1 MRFILS
7 GARQRAKHEAPL
19 KVVVEARQKGLHG
32 MQTTE
37 GAFGEILF
45 SYTLRLRPARAFPSA
60 NIMNQAKCD
69 AYLNPDQPCSRCL
82 KVKTQCIVS
91 DPFKREHKRQRLS
104 ELEHET
110 DELRRK
116 LRSSASTDPHPSPIA
131 LLTAAAEMGV
141 HSESSGGDLQLSTP
155 PNHPQASSYP
165 QQLLSPGCSD
175 PSLGRVETPT
185 DRVADPTI
193 SRTLNNIEVTG
204 EEIDEMFH
212 LFFNRYAQ
220 LLPILDPRTTP
231 NSYYTQSAFLFW
243 AMIGVA
249 CRTYPRN
256 PTLLTALSRSITDMA
271 LLSVASTSSPWHTI
285 QGLLLILTWPFPK
298 DRSRPDVTFPLSGM
312 LLHTAMQNGIH
323 IPMSSH
329 EFSKVKIPAP
339 SETDM
344 IKRSELWAHC
354 VIVYQRACVSKGQSA
369 RTLANLEQG
378 PGQSQLLFQKIAP
391 SLALKVKC
399 QEILSR
405 CSAAVLENGV
415 RNMSLDQE
423 RALDIL
429 IREFENQATDLE
441 TQITSEDDRFHTTL
455 CRLSMQVYH
464 FFKNH
469 TIASTGCLPRLLS
482 TACTVVDSIL
492 TLGERLD
499 DLSTAPVQVNFGLLV
514 ASVSLLRILK
524 SSASHTLDHEKA
536 RSSFFTAI
544 NLTKQMSI
552 ESNDVP
558 AKTVIVLNQLWNSS
572 KAFRKSDGSE
582 YTALRIRSRLV
593 FSVVLDAVWW
603 WRDEFDAQYR
613 AMVVP
618 QEEAADGID
627 PGRENPG
634 AATSAAVGSIE
645 RQEPIR
651 FDDQFLAD
659 FEWALG
665 DDGIFPPTEPY
676 SSTFSSTGILL

>member
-1 MRFILS
+1 MEQSPQPSSLRR
-7 GARQRAKHEAPL
+7 GKKACTECRQ
-19 KVVVEARQKGLHG
+19 QK
-32 MQTTE
+32 
-37 GAFGEILF
+37 
-45 SYTLRLRPARAFPSA
+45 
-60 NIMNQAKCD
+60 AKCD